1 MEIDSASLNKLK
13 GFVKPGGRC
22 HAEGVENAEDSEKEA
37 GYTGR
42 PCRGKGGR
50 DRLRELME
58 TSREMTEVGLA
69 APDERAR
76 RLGFWALIATQFQ
89 VAFSD
94 NALKWLVSFLVLES
108 GVSRERR
115 DFLFVLVVPLVFAI
129 PFLVFSIP
137 GGYFADRFSK
147 RSVTVWTKILEVLT
161 MACATYALWANR
173 LDLAALA
180 LFFLCTQGAIFG
192 PSKYGLIPEL
202 LPTSKLSWGNGII
215 ELWTLLAAIGG
226 TLAGGFLAHTFR
238 GRQEWSGFFLLGLSL
253 IGLATSQGITR
264 VPAADRKRQFTWN
277 WAKEVFDE
285 IRRMR
290 QDTVLWVAVIANTFF
305 WFLGAI
311 LLLNIVLY
319 ATDVLQVDEVHSSYL
334 MAALSLGIGAGSYLA
349 GHASGKKIE
358 VGMILPGLTGIV
370 LVTGG
375 LSLPALSFELVL
387 ALLSVLGIFAGFF
400 VVPVN
405 ALIQNR
411 PGPEVKGRVI
421 GAANFLSFGGIAL
434 QPVVQYA
441 MLRLG
446 HPDPGHVFLI
456 SSIGCIVMAFTLSRM
471 LPELWPC
478 ALHWT
483 RVRQR
488 ASV

>member
-1 MEIDSASLNKLK
+1 MTTATPK
-13 GFVKPGGRC
+13 
-22 HAEGVENAEDSEKEA
+22 SE
-37 GYTGR
+37 T
-42 PCRGKGGR
+42 
-50 DRLRELME
+50 RLD
-58 TSREMTEVGLA
+58 

-76 RLGFWALIATQFQ
+76 LIGFWALIATQFQ
-89 VAFSD
+89 GAFSD

-108 GVSRERR
+108 GVSREQR

-147 RSVTVWTKILEVLT
+147 RSVTKWTKILEVLT

-173 LDLAALA
+173 LDLAAIA

-202 LPTSKLSWGNGII
+202 LPTAKLSWGNGVI

-226 TLAGGFLAHTFR
+226 TLAGGFLAHVFR
-238 GRQEWSGFFLLGLSL
+238 GRQEWSGLLLMGLSI
-253 IGLATSQGITR
+253 IGLATSLGITR
-264 VPAADRKRQFTWN
+264 VPAADRQRRFAWN
-277 WAKEVFDE
+277 WAKEVFEE
-285 IRRMR
+285 IARMR
-290 QDTVLWVAVIANTFF
+290 QDPVLWVAVIANTFF

-334 MAALSLGIGAGSYLA
+334 MAALSLGIGAGSYIA

-358 VGMILPGLTGIV
+358 MGMILPGLTGIV
-370 LVTGG
+370 LATGTLFVPG
-375 LSLPALSFELVL
+375 LSFELVMG
-387 ALLSVLGIFAGFF
+387 LLFSLGIFAGFF

-411 PGPEVKGRVI
+411 PRPEVKGRVI
-421 GAANFLSFGGIAL
+421 GASNFLSFGGIAL

-456 SSIGCIVMAFTLSRM
+456 SSIACIAMGFALARM

-483 RVRQR
+483 RLRQR
-488 ASV
+488 ASL

>member
-1 MEIDSASLNKLK
+1 MEQT
-13 GFVKPGGRC
+13 GG
-22 HAEGVENAEDSEKEA
+22 ETEK
-37 GYTGR
+37 
-42 PCRGKGGR
+42 
-50 DRLRELME
+50 
-58 TSREMTEVGLA
+58 SLA
-69 APDERAR
+69 ARDPRDGTS
-76 RLGFWALIATQFQ
+76 GFWALIATQFQ
-89 VAFSD
+89 GAFSD

-108 GVSRERR
+108 GVSREQR
-115 DFLFVLVVPLVFAI
+115 DFLFVLVVPMVFAV

-147 RSVTVWTKILEVLT
+147 RSVTIWTKVLEVVT
-161 MACATYALWANR
+161 MGFVTYALWQNR
-173 LDLAALA
+173 LDLAAVA
-180 LFFLCTQGAIFG
+180 LFFVCTQGAIFG
-192 PSKYGLIPEL
+192 PSKYGLMPEL
-202 LPTSKLSWGNGII
+202 LPTSKLSWGNGVI

-238 GRQEWSGFFLLGLSL
+238 GRQEWSGIFLAALSL
-253 IGLATSQGITR
+253 IGLLTSLGITR
-264 VPAADRKRQFTWN
+264 VPAADRKREFTWN
-277 WAKEVFDE
+277 WAKELFEE
-285 IRRMR
+285 IGRMR
-290 QDTVLWVAVIANTFF
+290 QDAVLWVAVIANTFF

-319 ATDVLQVDEVHSSYL
+319 ATDVLQVDEARSSYL
-334 MAALSLGIGAGSYLA
+334 LAALSLGIGAGSYIA
-349 GHASGKKIE
+349 GTASGKKIE
-358 VGMILPGLTGIV
+358 MGMILPGLTGIV
-370 LVTGG
+370 LATGALFAPG
-375 LSLPALSFELVL
+375 LSYEAVM
-387 ALLSVLGIFAGFF
+387 ALLFALGISAGFF

-411 PGPEVKGRVI
+411 PKPDVKGRVI
-421 GAANFLSFGGIAL
+421 GASNFLSFGGIAL

-456 SSIGCIVMAFTLSRM
+456 ASLACVAMAFVLARM

-483 RVRQR
+483 RLRQR